1 LKVNSEQIA
10 ALYAFTESH
19 FVEWYD
25 VQTELVDHLAN
36 GIEQQWQE
44 NPQLRFK
51 DALDREFKKFG
62 VMGFSS
68 IVEEKTKALNK
79 TYWKLIW
86 QLFKSY
92 LSFPKLMLSLFLLVL
107 YYQLLV
113 FSMQFH
119 VNWVLIP
126 TLTMVF
132 GAPWY
137 FLIREFRRSKKIKMA
152 TGKKWLFDKSIAQLG
167 GLVHLMNFG
176 IYFQIFFHNEQVWP
190 VWLSILFSIFV
201 IAFGLLLYIAIL
213 EVAPRLRKNMAE
225 QYHDYPKKIPL

>member
-36 GIEQQWQE
+36 GIELQWQE
-44 NPQLRFK
+44 NPQRSFK
-51 DALDREFKKFG
+51 NALDREFKKFG

-137 FLIREFRRSKKIKMA
+137 FLIREFRRSKKIKKA
-152 TGKKWLFDKSIAQLG
+152 TGKKWLFDQSIAQLG

-176 IYFQIFFHNEQVWP
+176 IYFQVFFHNYNSNSVKA
-190 VWLSILFSIFV
+190 L
-201 IAFGLLLYIAIL
+201 
-213 EVAPRLRKNMAE
+213 
-225 QYHDYPKKIPL
+225 